1 MTYEGSRPM
10 YPSVTAVRYK
20 LTQEGD
26 LETLGIANGGMGIFK
41 SELFTSKQQQQ
52 QQQHTMFP
60 IDTMQLVFLCIL
72 IGILLLLVLCALC
85 CMGIICRVKSSER
98 EIIRGMPRRYLKRR
112 RNRKGSKAGLLD
124 ERDRVP
130 TYDTF
135 I

>member
-41 SELFTSKQQQQ
+41 N
-52 QQQHTMFP
+52 
-60 IDTMQLVFLCIL
+60 TMQLVFLCIL

-124 ERDRVP
+124 ERDRAP

>member
-1 MTYEGSRPM
+1 
-10 YPSVTAVRYK
+10 
-20 LTQEGD
+20 
-26 LETLGIANGGMGIFK
+26 MGIFK

-98 EIIRGMPRRYLKRR
+98 EIIRGD
-112 RNRKGSKAGLLD
+112 A
-124 ERDRVP
+124 
-130 TYDTF
+130 
-135 I
+135 

>member
-20 LTQEGD
+20 LTPKGE

-41 SELFTSKQQQQ
+41 SELFTSKQQ